1 MKSLLLIA
9 PLVLITA
16 LIGLSQKSEP
26 RKIVPVSEELRE
38 AFNLKPFYKKALII
52 ESFPI
57 LSSEKVPDAA
67 LYEAAHIIQTML
79 KNRPDILA
87 NLEKIRSAIRS

>member
-1 MKSLLLIA
+1 MKSFLLLA

-16 LIGLSQKSEP
+16 VIGLSKKSDPPE
-26 RKIVPVSEELRE
+26 IALVSEELRKS
-38 AFNLKPFYKKALII
+38 FNLKPFSIKALVI

-79 KNRPDILA
+79 KNRRDGSSI
-87 NLEKIRSAIRS
+87 